1 MREKGYAAVSARN
14 VAERAGL
21 NYQLVFYYFPTMDDL
36 LLATYQR
43 RTQRLREGTERVLGS
58 ERPLHALWKA
68 WSEPSDAALTLEF
81 MALSNHNERVRAE
94 TIAFGE
100 FIRRFVA
107 EQLAG
112 RVRESGL
119 DGDLFTPFAVSLTLS
134 SLGAILGFEAALGI
148 SGGHAD
154 TRSLVE
160 WGLQHLEPAAS
171 LAEPAAK

>member
-1 MREKGYAAVSARN
+1 MARRN
-14 VAERAGL
+14 
-21 NYQLVFYYFPTMDDL
+21 
-36 LLATYQR
+36 LA
-43 RTQRLREGTERVLGS
+43 
-58 ERPLHALWKA
+58 H
-68 WSEPSDAALTLEF
+68 
-81 MALSNHNERVRAE
+81 VRAE
-94 TIAFGE
+94 TIEFGE

-107 EQLAG
+107 EQLAA

-160 WGLQHLEPAAS
+160 WGLQHLEPAKS
-171 LAEPAAK
+171 HAEPAAE